1 MLDHL
6 RRSGRASRTG
16 LSAATGLSRATISA
30 IVTDL
35 LQRGAVVVVPTPEDD
50 QPRVGRTPESL
61 ALDPSSGLLLG
72 VDLGHTRV
80 RAVVVDAAHDVVASG
95 AREYPAGSPWGD
107 RLRVAVPLADE
118 LLAGA
123 SPSGLL
129 RGVGVGVTGSTPAA
143 ARLGEE
149 VRCALA
155 DRYGVAGRAGN
166 NARLAG
172 LAEVVWGAAR
182 GASDAL
188 YVRLSTGVGGAV
200 VLDGRVRSGPTGS
213 AGELGHVCL
222 DPDGPLC
229 RCGGRGC
236 LEALV
241 GLPVVLGAAGAADV
255 DALRRALDGGDPAAR
270 EAVRRA
276 AARTAVA
283 LAGAV
288 TVMDVPLV
296 VVGGELADVGEHLLG
311 PLRKELAKHVLASS
325 VEAVSVRPAALG
337 ELGGALGGVALLL
350 HDPDVEL
357 VSPGPSSPGP
367 SSPGS
372 SSPGP
377 APRGARAAAA
387 RGPDRPTAPA
397 LAAPRS

>member
-6 RRSGRASRTG
+6 RLSGRASRTA

-30 IVTDL
+30 VVADL
-35 LQRGAVVVVPTPEDD
+35 LERGAAVVVPTPDGDE
-50 QPRVGRTPESL
+50 PRVGRTPESL

-95 AREYPAGSPWGD
+95 ARDYPAGSPWGD

-118 LLAGA
+118 LLA
-123 SPSGLL
+123 SSGRPAAL

-149 VRCALA
+149 VRQALA
-155 DRYGVAGRAGN
+155 DRYGVPGRAGN

-182 GASDAL
+182 GACDAL
-188 YVRLSTGVGGAV
+188 YVRLSAGVGGAV

-222 DPDGPLC
+222 DPEGPVC

-241 GLPVVLGAAGAADV
+241 GLPVVLAEAGCADV
-255 DALRRALDGGDPAAR
+255 GALRRALDSGDPTAR
-270 EAVRRA
+270 EALRRA
-276 AARTAVA
+276 ATRTAVA

-296 VVGGELADVGEHLLG
+296 VVGGEVADVGEHLLG
-311 PLRKELAKHVLASS
+311 PLRKELARHVLASS
-325 VEAVSVRPAALG
+325 VEAVSVRPAELG
-337 ELGGALGGVALLL
+337 EVGGALGGVALLL
-350 HDPDVEL
+350 HDPTVEL
-357 VSPGPSSPGP
+357 LAP
-367 SSPGS
+367 
-372 SSPGP
+372 P
-377 APRGARAAAA
+377 AGEGRSAGAAA
-387 RGPDRPTAPA
+387 RADE
-397 LAAPRS
+397 APRAALPVPTTSRS